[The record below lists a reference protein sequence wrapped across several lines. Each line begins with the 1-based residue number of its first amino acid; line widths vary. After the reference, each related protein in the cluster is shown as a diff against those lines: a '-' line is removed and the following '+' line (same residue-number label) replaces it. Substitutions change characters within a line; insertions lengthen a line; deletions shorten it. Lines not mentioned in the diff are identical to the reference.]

1 MSRKDYVLIA
11 GVIKDLSLTYGERA
25 LVAREMAKALKSTNS
40 AFKPE
45 RFIEACGINLVDA

>member
-11 GVIKDLSLTYGERA
+11 GVIKSLELSAEAKA
-25 LVAREMAKALKSTNS
+25 LIAKEFASALKSTNS

-45 RFIEACGINLVDA
+45 RFMEACGA

>member
-45 RFIEACGINLVDA
+45 RFMEACGA